1 MPRAIRKI
9 TALFVAACICLGMAF
24 AQVSAAAGK
33 GKIVIVV
40 LDVSGSIKNQF
51 ADITRIIDRAV
62 VKDRLGIGD
71 YFVLIPFGD
80 AALPMY
86 SGQLLREEDKNSISN
101 SLNAMKADNDYTDIG
116 TAIKTALTYI
126 IDLKGDDYNLYEP
139 LVLFITDGDITTP
152 ASSAFHGQT
161 VDGIFEDSV
170 IGNTYLYNGW
180 YYVGIGKN
188 LHDLPLIAQK
198 SGREDFLLRIEDL
211 DQLEFML
218 DDWISKIPEPQPIE
232 QGEVLLDNFMLKSH
246 KLSRKKSVKVLSSA
260 EEFSFDILNTYKR
273 TPVSVEFKD
282 ARATFQTDDRK
293 TTVQVRLSPE
303 TGIIQIPNMRTKRTD
318 FGFAPQSEITGKGIL
333 KVRIV
338 ASVNGIDKQ
347 FDEAFDI
354 EGKTAAELLFGKI
367 FLPLMVLVIIILV
380 VAACIIIQKFLP
392 VKIMMT
398 VGGAKSRPVAMKIKK
413 RVEFGSKAGLAFKLD
428 AGLFA
433 PVVGQIQRTGAN
445 KWQIAPRDTSAFD
458 GGGNKIDYALGS
470 ELKLKT
476 NDDTVISIK
485 FKKAKK

>member
-126 IDLKGDDYNLYEP
+126 VDLKGDDYNLYEP

-152 ASSAFHGQT
+152 ASSVFHGQT
-161 VDGIFEDSV
+161 VDRIFEDPV
-170 IGNTYLYNGW
+170 IGTTYLYNGW

-211 DQLEFML
+211 GQLEFML

-303 TGIIQIPNMRTKRTD
+303 TGIIQIPNMHTKRTN

-367 FLPLMVLVIIILV
+367 FLPLMVLVIITLA

-398 VGGAKSRPVAMKIKK
+398 VGGAKSRSVAMKIKK

-445 KWQIAPRDTSAFD
+445 KWQIVPRDTSAFD
-458 GGGNKIDYALGS
+458 GGGSKIDYALGS